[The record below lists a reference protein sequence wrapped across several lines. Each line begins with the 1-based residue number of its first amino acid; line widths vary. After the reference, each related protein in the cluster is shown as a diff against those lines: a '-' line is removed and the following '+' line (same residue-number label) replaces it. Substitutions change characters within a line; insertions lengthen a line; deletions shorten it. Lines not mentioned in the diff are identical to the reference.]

1 MEDWKLSARDKFG
14 EKGHRTN
21 NAIGFLACTGDRSS
35 TGSASLGKRACQKI
49 QGKQICS
56 RLQSSWWS
64 QPKAGGRPLNSHL
77 LKSRHVQWW
86 GWCFQLFMEHTAMS
100 CSVLAEKLLMSVQ
113 TSLCDHIKTL
123 YSKNTLNFSSFD
135 RNKNSQR
142 LYFFVGRLNAA
153 ENIKLL

>member
-1 MEDWKLSARDKFG
+1 
-14 EKGHRTN
+14 
-21 NAIGFLACTGDRSS
+21 
-35 TGSASLGKRACQKI
+35 
-49 QGKQICS
+49 
-56 RLQSSWWS
+56 
-64 QPKAGGRPLNSHL
+64 
-77 LKSRHVQWW
+77 
-86 GWCFQLFMEHTAMS
+86 MEHTAMS